1 MTKRKTL
8 GNVAFYLGNTL
19 IALIFV
25 SPLIWMIASSLKP
38 EAQIFKGLNSL
49 STFIPKGASLNNYAE
64 VFQRINMWKF
74 IGNSLFYVLVII
86 LLDLLVNSICGY
98 ALAKFEFK
106 GKNLLLT
113 LVISLMVFPAEA
125 IMLPMYREM
134 ADLGWINSWA
144 SLIVPF
150 VAKCFSIYMFRQF
163 FLDIPNELL
172 EAASI
177 DGCGPVKTFFQVVM
191 PISGTVYATIFIL
204 DFVAHWND
212 FMWPLLVVTGEE
224 KRTIQLAIQTFFG
237 SKPINYG
244 PIMASLTISAIPM
257 LLMFIFLQKYYGGR
271 YCVYGNQ
278 GLEKRSGSYDRSV
291 SYGEQIVSDR
301 GEDGQSDQ
309 IKYHMGSV
317 FASVGDCGRGVM
329 RPSRDGSEDS

>member
-1 MTKRKTL
+1 MTQKQRKQL
-8 GNVAFYLGNTL
+8 GSLLFYLGNTI

-38 EAQIFKGLNSL
+38 EAGIFKGLNSL
-49 STFIPKGASLNNYAE
+49 STFIPKDASLNNYVE
-64 VFQRINMWKF
+64 VFERINMWKF
-74 IGNSLFYVLVII
+74 IFNSLFYVLVII
-86 LLDLLVNSICGY
+86 VLDLLVNSLCGY

-106 GKNLLLT
+106 GKNALLT

-134 ADLGWINSWA
+134 ADLGWINTWA

-150 VAKCFSIYMFRQF
+150 IAKCFSIYMFRQF
-163 FLDIPNELL
+163 FLDIPNNLL
-172 EAASI
+172 EAAKI
-177 DGCGPVKTFFQVVM
+177 DGCGPIKTFFTVVV
-191 PISGTVYATIFIL
+191 PISGTVYATILIL

-244 PIMASLTISAIPM
+244 PIMASLTVSAIPM
-257 LLMFIFLQKYYGGR
+257 LIMFIFLQKYYVEGIASTG
-271 YCVYGNQ
+271 
-278 GLEKRSGSYDRSV
+278 
-291 SYGEQIVSDR
+291 
-301 GEDGQSDQ
+301 
-309 IKYHMGSV
+309 IKG
-317 FASVGDCGRGVM
+317 
-329 RPSRDGSEDS
+329 

>member
-1 MTKRKTL
+1 MERRFFMTQKQRKRL
-8 GNVAFYLGNTL
+8 GDFAFYIGNAV

-38 EAQIFKGLNSL
+38 EADIFKGLNSL
-49 STFIPKGASLNNYAE
+49 ATFIPTGASLNNYVE
-64 VFQRINMWKF
+64 VFSRINMWKF
-74 IGNSLFYVLVII
+74 IFNSLFYVLVII
-86 LLDLLVNSICGY
+86 VLDLLVNSLCGY

-106 GKNLLLT
+106 GKNALLT

-134 ADLGWINSWA
+134 ADLGWINTWMA
-144 SLIVPF
+144 LIVPF
-150 VAKCFSIYMFRQF
+150 IAKCFSIYMFRQF
-163 FLDIPNELL
+163 FLDIPNDLL
-172 EAASI
+172 EAAKI
-177 DGCGPVKTFFQVVM
+177 DGCGPIKTFFRIVA

-224 KRTIQLAIQTFFG
+224 KRTVQLAIQTFFG

-257 LLMFIFLQKYYGGR
+257 LVMFIFLQKYYVEGIASTG
-271 YCVYGNQ
+271 
-278 GLEKRSGSYDRSV
+278 
-291 SYGEQIVSDR
+291 
-301 GEDGQSDQ
+301 
-309 IKYHMGSV
+309 IKG
-317 FASVGDCGRGVM
+317 
-329 RPSRDGSEDS
+329 

>member
-1 MTKRKTL
+1 MTKKKTL
-8 GNVAFYLGNTL
+8 GNAAFYLGNTL

-49 STFIPKGASLNNYAE
+49 STFFPKGASLNNYIE

-106 GKNLLLT
+106 GKSFLLT

-144 SLIVPF
+144 SLIMPF

-163 FLDIPNELL
+163 FMDIPDELL
-172 EAASI
+172 EASSI
-177 DGCGPVKTFFQVVM
+177 DGCGPIKTFFNVVM

-257 LLMFIFLQKYYGGR
+257 LVMFIFLQKYYVEGIASTG
-271 YCVYGNQ
+271 
-278 GLEKRSGSYDRSV
+278 
-291 SYGEQIVSDR
+291 
-301 GEDGQSDQ
+301 
-309 IKYHMGSV
+309 IKG
-317 FASVGDCGRGVM
+317 
-329 RPSRDGSEDS
+329 

>member
-1 MTKRKTL
+1 MTQKQKKTL
-8 GNVAFYLGNTL
+8 GSFAFYFGNTV

-38 EAQIFKGLNSL
+38 ESEIFKGLNSL
-49 STFIPKGASLNNYAE
+49 STFIPKQASLDNYRE
-64 VFQRINMWKF
+64 VFERINMWKF
-74 IGNSLFYVLVII
+74 IGNSLFYVLLII
-86 LLDLLVNSICGY
+86 VLDLFVNSICGY

-106 GKNLLLT
+106 GKNALLT
-113 LVISLMVFPAEA
+113 LVVSLMVFPAEA

-134 ADLGWINSWA
+134 ADLGWINTWA
-144 SLIVPF
+144 ALIVPF
-150 VAKCFSIYMFRQF
+150 IAKCFSIYMFRQF
-163 FLDIPNELL
+163 FLDIPNDLL
-172 EAASI
+172 EAAKI
-177 DGCGPVKTFFQVVM
+177 DGCGPIKTFFSVVF

-257 LLMFIFLQKYYGGR
+257 LIMFIFLQKYYVEGIASTG
-271 YCVYGNQ
+271 
-278 GLEKRSGSYDRSV
+278 
-291 SYGEQIVSDR
+291 
-301 GEDGQSDQ
+301 
-309 IKYHMGSV
+309 IKG
-317 FASVGDCGRGVM
+317 
-329 RPSRDGSEDS
+329 

>member
-1 MTKRKTL
+1 MTQKQRKQL
-8 GNVAFYLGNTL
+8 GSLLFYVGNTI

-38 EAQIFKGLNSL
+38 EAGIFKELNSL
-49 STFIPKGASLNNYAE
+49 STFIPKGASFNNYVE
-64 VFQRINMWKF
+64 VFERINMWKF
-74 IGNSLFYVLVII
+74 IFNSLFYVLVII
-86 LLDLLVNSICGY
+86 VLDLLVNSLCGY

-106 GKNLLLT
+106 GKNALLT

-134 ADLGWINSWA
+134 ADLGWINTWA

-150 VAKCFSIYMFRQF
+150 IAKCFSIYMFRQF
-163 FLDIPNELL
+163 FLDIPNDLL
-172 EAASI
+172 EAAKI
-177 DGCGPVKTFFQVVM
+177 DGCGPIKTFFTVVV
-191 PISGTVYATIFIL
+191 PISGTVYATILIL

-257 LLMFIFLQKYYGGR
+257 LIMFIFLQKYYVEGIASTG
-271 YCVYGNQ
+271 
-278 GLEKRSGSYDRSV
+278 
-291 SYGEQIVSDR
+291 
-301 GEDGQSDQ
+301 
-309 IKYHMGSV
+309 IKG
-317 FASVGDCGRGVM
+317 
-329 RPSRDGSEDS
+329 

>member
-1 MTKRKTL
+1 MTQKQRARL
-8 GNVAFYLGNTL
+8 GSLAFYLGNTL
-19 IALIFV
+19 VALIFV
-25 SPLIWMIASSLKP
+25 SPLIWMVSSSLKP
-38 EAQIFKGLNSL
+38 ESGIFKGLNSL
-49 STFIPKGASLNNYAE
+49 STFIPQGASLNNYQE

-86 LLDLLVNSICGY
+86 ILDLFINSICGY

-106 GKNLLLT
+106 GKNALLT

-134 ADLGWINSWA
+134 ADLGWINTWA

-163 FLDIPNELL
+163 FMDVPNDLL

-177 DGCGPVKTFFQVVM
+177 DGCGPVKTFFTVVL
-191 PISGTVYATIFIL
+191 PISRTVYATIFIL

-257 LLMFIFLQKYYGGR
+257 LIMFLFLQKYYVEGIASTG
-271 YCVYGNQ
+271 
-278 GLEKRSGSYDRSV
+278 
-291 SYGEQIVSDR
+291 
-301 GEDGQSDQ
+301 
-309 IKYHMGSV
+309 IKG
-317 FASVGDCGRGVM
+317 
-329 RPSRDGSEDS
+329 